1 MPDLKL
7 IIANKNYSSWSLR
20 PWIALKVKGIEFEEV
35 FSQFDE
41 ATRHKHFAEFSPTK
55 KVPVLKDGEM
65 TVWESL
71 AILEY
76 LAEKFPDAGFWPAEQ
91 SDRAMARCISNEM
104 HGGFMSLRA
113 ECPMN
118 MRRKEE
124 SIRVSEGVHKDVRRI
139 IAIWRDCLKKSGG
152 PFLFGEFC
160 NADAMFAPVVN
171 RIAKYQLSDDPVVK
185 RYSSAMTELPAW
197 QEWEEAGKAEPWIVQ
212 EDEA

>member
-1 MPDLKL
+1 MSDLKL

-20 PWIALKVKGIEFEEV
+20 PWITLKVKGIEFEEV

-41 ATRHKHFAEFSPTK
+41 STGHKHFAAFSPTK
-55 KVPVLKDGEM
+55 KVPVLIDGEL

-76 LAEKFPDAGFWPAEQ
+76 LAEKFPDAGLWPADQ
-91 SDRAMARCISNEM
+91 ADRAKARCISNEM

-118 MRRKEE
+118 MRRKDEAMN
-124 SIRVSEGVHKDVRRI
+124 VSDGVHKDVRRI
-139 IAIWRDCLKKSGG
+139 VDIWRDCLEKSGG

-185 RYSSAMTELPAW
+185 RYSSAMTDLSAW
-197 QEWEEAGKAEPWIVQ
+197 QEWEQAGKAEPWIVQ

>member
-1 MPDLKL
+1 MPNLKL

-41 ATRHKHFAEFSPTK
+41 ATGHRHFAEFSPTK
-55 KVPVLKDGEM
+55 KVPVLKDGDL

-76 LAEKFPDAGFWPAEQ
+76 LAEKFPDTGLWPAEQ
-91 SDRAMARCISNEM
+91 SDRVMARCISNEM
-104 HGGFMSLRA
+104 HGGFLSLRA

-124 SIRVSEGVHKDVRRI
+124 AISVSEGVHKDLRRI
-139 IAIWRDCLKKSGG
+139 IEIWRDCLEKSGG
-152 PFLFGEFC
+152 PFLFGDFC

-185 RYSSAMTELPAW
+185 RYSSAMTDLPAW

>member
-1 MPDLKL
+1 MSELQL

-41 ATRHKHFAEFSPTK
+41 ATGHKHFAEFSPTK
-55 KVPVLKDGEM
+55 KVPVLKDGEL

-76 LAEKFPDAGFWPAEQ
+76 LADKFPDADLWPVEQ
-91 SDRAMARCISNEM
+91 SDRAIARSISNEM

-124 SIRVSEGVHKDVRRI
+124 AINVSDSVHKDVRRI
-139 IAIWRDCLKKSGG
+139 IEIWRDCLAKSGG

-160 NADAMFAPVVN
+160 IADAMFAPVVN
-171 RIAKYQLSDDPVVK
+171 RITKYQLSDDSVVQQ
-185 RYSSAMTELPAW
+185 YSSAMTALPAW
-197 QEWEEAGKAEPWIVQ
+197 LEWEEAGKAEPWIVE